1 MEAKRYERIF
11 LSLGAG
17 LLVLFLGALVYAAVG
32 MGIRLPGQN
41 CEQWCGRC
49 PGELDPRL
57 VRTTPPFDSPGV
69 HQVAPGRYDVVVIGQ
84 AWSFTPNEIHV
95 PVGAEVRFRA
105 TSADVIHGFMLEGTW
120 LNAMLI
126 PGEVTELVYR
136 FQERGEHLLI
146 CHEYCGRGH
155 HLMFGKVVV
164 E

>member
-1 MEAKRYERIF
+1 MDAKRYERIF

-32 MGIRLPGQN
+32 MGMHLPGHGGQ
-41 CEQWCGRC
+41 
-49 PGELDPRL
+49 LDPRA

-69 HQVAPGRYDVVVIGQ
+69 RQVAPGRYEVVLIGQ
-84 AWSFTPNEIHV
+84 AWSYVPNEIHV
-95 PVGAEVRFRA
+95 PAGAEVLFRA
-105 TSADVIHGFMLEGTW
+105 TSADVIHGFMLEGTR

-126 PGEVTELVYR
+126 PGEITELAYR
-136 FQERGEHLLI
+136 FETRGEHLLI